1 MLPNNTVPAAVLLTF
16 STHLQILETSEV
28 TVTSTEKSAPLTA
41 VSVNHLITATN
52 VVATVTST
60 EKSAHLT
67 ISTSSLTSTATSPH
81 TRNPH
86 TTTTRSLHTA
96 SVSPSTRSH
105 HTASASPHMRSH
117 HTTTTR
123 SPHTANASHHTEDN
137 PVTVTTIARS
147 PDTKLRPRVSNGDV
161 ALPFAHVMLLAGTP
175 SPSTATGLMLPRRK
189 RLLLPHASSTS
200 SDTPTPVVPFCSR
213 RSLTITPPSLES
225 SQDLPQAS
233 TLSRST
239 TLVIWSTDVNPLVI
253 STTPSVPTRVI
264 LTMTLRTARLV
275 TSSRSRL
282 VSLVMLNT

>member
-81 TRNPH
+81 TMNPH

-213 RSLTITPPSLES
+213 RSLTITPLSLES